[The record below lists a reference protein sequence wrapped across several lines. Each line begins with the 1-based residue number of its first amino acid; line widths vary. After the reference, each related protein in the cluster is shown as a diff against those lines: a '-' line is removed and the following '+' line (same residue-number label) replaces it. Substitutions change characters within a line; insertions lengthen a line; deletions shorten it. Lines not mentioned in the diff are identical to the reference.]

1 MLTIW
6 GIVVVHSSVIHSC
19 NVVESNSCWHC
30 AMLWIHQPR
39 QISQILGSFSDTYV
53 SYVSISCYH
62 NNNNPFFEVFFF
74 RVNRILLTPSD
85 EKNCRQIFQ
94 IYMCGKKISIPWIY
108 IFLLLALKNSNKEL
122 IPKSVHYDS
131 CFCIVIL
138 AFFFTN
144 MNIADFTTPK
154 LAKSCWTKP

>member
-1 MLTIW
+1 MKKMPTDF
-6 GIVVVHSSVIHSC
+6 
-19 NVVESNSCWHC
+19 SNLHVW
-30 AMLWIHQPR
+30 
-39 QISQILGSFSDTYV
+39 
-53 SYVSISCYH
+53 
-62 NNNNPFFEVFFF
+62 
-74 RVNRILLTPSD
+74 
-85 EKNCRQIFQ
+85 EKIN
-94 IYMCGKKISIPWIY
+94 IPWIY

-154 LAKSCWTKP
+154 LAKSCWTKPYLDYKLSSDQIFAKVM